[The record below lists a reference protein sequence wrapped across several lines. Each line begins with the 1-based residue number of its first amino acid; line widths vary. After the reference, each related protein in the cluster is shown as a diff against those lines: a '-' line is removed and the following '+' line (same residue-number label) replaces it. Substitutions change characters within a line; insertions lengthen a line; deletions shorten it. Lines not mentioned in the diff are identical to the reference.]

1 MADAKLDSHTAAR
14 VFTRAVGVAARAPSI
29 NNSQPW
35 WWRLAGEVCEL
46 RAQRDRQLAT
56 TDPEGRLLCLSCG
69 TVLHH
74 TRMAL
79 AAEGWCFDVERLPER
94 DKPDLLARL
103 RLTGQTAPDA
113 TAVRLSHAAPL
124 RYTDR
129 RPLTMQRVD
138 DEATA
143 AVAAAAEAEGA
154 RLYLLRRDQVREL
167 GAITRSALEIER
179 ANKAWIEE
187 VGYWTGDR
195 CPVSTGISPGTIPES
210 PDQAIV
216 PNRDFGRP
224 GRLPVSPEDDRAA
237 TFAVLYGAT
246 DEPSAWLPAGE
257 ALSAAW
263 LTATDLAVAMVP
275 MGLPVEIAPTRE
287 ALREL
292 ISGAGCPYLVLR
304 LGMANTK
311 QPEPERTPRLP
322 SDAII
327 SKPPA

>member
-56 TDPEGRLLCLSCG
+56 ADPEGRLLCLSCG

-216 PNRDFGRP
+216 PNLTRGAKPYGLIENVVTDAAYRRRGLGRQVLHAALEKAWQEHCYKVMLLT
-224 GRLPVSPEDDRAA
+224 GSKQEETLRFYEGSGFKRGVKTGFVATPE
-237 TFAVLYGAT
+237 
-246 DEPSAWLPAGE
+246 S
-257 ALSAAW
+257 
-263 LTATDLAVAMVP
+263 
-275 MGLPVEIAPTRE
+275 
-287 ALREL
+287 
-292 ISGAGCPYLVLR
+292 
-304 LGMANTK
+304 
-311 QPEPERTPRLP
+311 
-322 SDAII
+322 
-327 SKPPA
+327 